1 MAVKAIF
8 ITATGTDAGKTFIA
22 SSLIA
27 YYSAL
32 GLKVAPFK
40 PIETGVLS
48 RPQDAATLQKIALG
62 FDHNPRFAL
71 ETVCP
76 IRFALAAAPAI
87 AKGEAPIDWKAIDLA
102 FKRLSDESD
111 LILIEGAGGAFAPID
126 DSFFS
131 IDISARFKAKTLLI
145 SRDRLGMIHDL
156 LTTIETIE
164 KRSGVLPLW
173 AINVRNA
180 EDFEKI
186 SEPYLARRFGRFNR
200 LDKDFE
206 IIAGML
212 IR

>member
-1 MAVKAIF
+1 MAAKAIF
-8 ITATGTDAGKTFIA
+8 ITATGTDAGKTFVV

-48 RPQDAATLQKIALG
+48 QPQDAAALQKIAFG
-62 FDHNPRFAL
+62 FDHNPIFTL
-71 ETVCP
+71 ETICP

-87 AKGEAPIDWKAIDLA
+87 AKGGAPIDWEAIDLA

-126 DSFFS
+126 ESFFG
-131 IDISARFKAKTLLI
+131 IDLSARFKAKTLLI
-145 SRDRLGMIHDL
+145 SRDNLGMIHDL
-156 LTTIETIE
+156 LTTIEAIE

-173 AINVRNA
+173 AVNVRSA
-180 EDFEKI
+180 DDFEKI
-186 SEPYLARRFGRFNR
+186 SEPYLARHFGRFNR

-206 IIAGML
+206 IIADTL